1 MNEVKKSVGKRI
13 ARLRNDA
20 GLTQSK
26 LAEMIGIHEKNLS
39 SIELGKYGVSMETLI
54 ALCEKLNVSADYILF
69 GEKERNTNTPLQNLV
84 AKLNPEFQSYAE
96 ELIELLI
103 KITEKR

>member
-69 GEKERNTNTPLQNLV
+69 GEKKEIQTHHFKTWSLNLT
-84 AKLNPEFQSYAE
+84 LNFNLMPKS
-96 ELIELLI
+96 LLNY
-103 KITEKR
+103 